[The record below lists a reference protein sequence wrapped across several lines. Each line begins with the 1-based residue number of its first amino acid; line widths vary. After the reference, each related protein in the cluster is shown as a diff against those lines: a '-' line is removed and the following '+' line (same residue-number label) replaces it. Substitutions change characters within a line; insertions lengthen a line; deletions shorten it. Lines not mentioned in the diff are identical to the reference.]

1 MVDKVCMAKACG
13 WADVYF
19 FKKFYLL
26 YTHYALACLK
36 SAYKEML

>member
-13 WADVYF
+13 WADVY